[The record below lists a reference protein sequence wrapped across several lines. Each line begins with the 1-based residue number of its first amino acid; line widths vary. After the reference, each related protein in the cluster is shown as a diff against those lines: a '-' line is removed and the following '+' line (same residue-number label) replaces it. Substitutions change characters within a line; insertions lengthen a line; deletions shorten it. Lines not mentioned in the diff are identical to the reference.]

1 MTTDRGATRYGYEEG
16 LGYEEGYADG
26 PGYEGGHGRAGG
38 HGSGYGAEYRSG
50 ERGPFRF
57 QVLGSVRVLRD
68 GQALNAGSPQQRVV
82 LAMLL
87 LRGGRAVPVW
97 EMVDALWEQ
106 APPKRA
112 MGTVRTYVSRLR
124 TLLEP
129 ERGARAPARLL
140 VSEGDG
146 YALRTPVQA
155 LDAAEFEARLA
166 DAARLRSGGDTRGA
180 YEELSRALGLW
191 GGTPLAGLSG
201 PYPHMQRERLTEL
214 RVTAQENAF
223 ACALELG
230 RASEV
235 VASLRAFATE
245 QPLRER
251 TQGLLMR
258 ALDQSGRRADALAV
272 YEATR
277 RFLDTEL
284 GIRPGRELG
293 ALHARLLSGAPAT
306 RLAQPQSQT
315 QPQAQSQTQPR
326 TERRIQQQRQPRIPV
341 RTGRS
346 AESAGP
352 DLPVPA
358 QRSSRTRGIVT
369 PARARTTMSA
379 PATRPDPRAGRGGGA
394 VPAPGVPR
402 QTPPRGAASDA
413 PPAPGTPAASLPSA
427 DSPTSP
433 DSPAARIPGASA
445 PPCAPRPQAPS
456 GIPARQPAASAQRI
470 PVPAQLPSAM
480 ADFAGRRE
488 LAAGLHE
495 LLDGA
500 AAGRA
505 PVVAV
510 LTGLGGAGKTA
521 LAVHVAQQARARFPD
536 GQLYVDLHGCDPVP
550 ADTADVLTRFLSALG
565 VPDSALPDGLDQL
578 AALYRSL
585 LAGRRMLILLDSAK
599 DAAQIRPLLPGT
611 PGCAVLVTSRSRT
624 IALSGAR
631 TVEVGVLEE
640 AEGVGLLAAV
650 LGRDRVAA
658 ERCAARELVA
668 DCGGLPLALRI
679 AAARLAAR
687 PGRTLADLAARLRDE
702 RRRLDELR
710 VGDLAVH
717 ATFRIGY
724 EALDPELARTFRILA
739 LADMPSFCRGAAA
752 VLLGGISEDEAE
764 ERVERL
770 VDAGLLE
777 CQGTDRYHYHGL
789 VRLFA
794 RRLSERTDS
803 PRERCE
809 ARRRFLDFVLAT
821 VLEVVRNSKPH
832 SVLPSLLHRP
842 AMPGR
847 ALLDAASSR
856 EWLDDADARLYAFV
870 DRVLR
875 YGPGPADGAERRA
888 DGAPEGDGCTGP
900 AGGRHRG
907 AGGDAERAGD
917 AWAAGGEDAG
927 DAADAD
933 ECPGDL
939 LRQAVDLL
947 TAWSHL
953 LGGTARHRGLEPLAR
968 LALERARWRG
978 DDVATARALRLL
990 GAPGHGSQTYERSA
1004 RMLRESL
1011 RLAERAGDR
1020 LVGAEAAHELA
1031 MVLLAMG
1038 RAGEALPVLGQAYTR
1053 FEALGARADA
1063 IRVRAH
1069 LARAYLVLGQRRQG
1083 YQAMAEALASARQL
1097 GCPETTAQVLYQT
1110 GCGMLAD
1117 GRAGE
1122 AAAHLREAQR
1132 HHRCAGNPRW
1142 EALAWARLAHCEL
1155 ARGRDSAALDCAAQ
1169 ALAIERDLGDDVC
1182 RGLAQAARGRALL
1195 ALGDTAGAHHALESA
1210 RSALRRRGAHQAAGI
1225 AELLAEPLEEP
1236 LPDEL
1241 LRSDI
1246 PA

>member
-1 MTTDRGATRYGYEEG
+1 MTTDRGATRYGYEDG

-26 PGYEGGHGRAGG
+26 PGYQGGDGHVGGHGP
-38 HGSGYGAEYRSG
+38 GYGAEYRSG
-50 ERGPFRF
+50 ERGAFRF

-68 GQALNAGSPQQRVV
+68 GQALNAGSPQQRVL

-166 DAARLRSGGDTRGA
+166 DAARLRSGGDIRGA

-201 PYPHMQRERLTEL
+201 PYPQMQRERLSEL

-230 RASEV
+230 RATEV

-251 TQGLLMR
+251 TQGLLMQ
-258 ALDQSGRRADALAV
+258 ALDQGGRRADALAV

-277 RFLDTEL
+277 RFLDAEL

-293 ALHARLLSGAPAT
+293 SLHARLLSGAPAT
-306 RLAQPQSQT
+306 RRTQSQT
-315 QPQAQSQTQPR
+315 PEERQTPAQ
-326 TERRIQQQRQPRIPV
+326 
-341 RTGRS
+341 TGRS
-346 AESAGP
+346 AGSAGP
-352 DLPVPA
+352 AVSVPT
-358 QRSSRTRGIVT
+358 QRSSRTRGIVA

-379 PATRPDPRAGRGGGA
+379 PATRPDPRGARANGA
-394 VPAPGVPR
+394 VPAPGMPR
-402 QTPPRGAASDA
+402 QTPPRGAAPDA
-413 PPAPGTPAASLPSA
+413 SPASGTPTASLPS
-427 DSPTSP
+427 STSP
-433 DSPAARIPGASA
+433 ESPESPATRIPGAAA
-445 PPCAPRPQAPS
+445 PPRAPRAEAPS
-456 GIPARQPAASAQRI
+456 GIPARQPTAPAQRI

-521 LAVHVAQQARARFPD
+521 LAVHVAQQARAGFPD

-550 ADTADVLTRFLSALG
+550 ADTADVLTRFLGALG

-631 TVEVGVLEE
+631 CVEVGVLEE

-650 LGRDRVAA
+650 LGRGRVAA
-658 ERCAARELVA
+658 ERSAARELVA

-789 VRLFA
+789 VKLFA
-794 RRLSERTDS
+794 RRLSERTES

-821 VLEVVRNSKPH
+821 VLEAVRNSKPH
-832 SVLPSLLHRP
+832 SVLPTLLHRP

-847 ALLDAASSR
+847 ELLDAASSR
-856 EWLDDADARLYAFV
+856 EWLDDADTRLYAFV

-875 YGPGPADGAERRA
+875 YGPGPADGAEPRA
-888 DGAPEGDGCTGP
+888 DGGPEADGCTGP

-907 AGGDAERAGD
+907 AGREVERAGD
-917 AWAAGGEDAG
+917 EWAGAAERGTENAA

-933 ECPGDL
+933 DCPGDL

-968 LALERARWRG
+968 LAVERARSRG
-978 DDVATARALRLL
+978 DEVATARALRLL
-990 GAPGHGSQTYERSA
+990 GAPAYGSQTYERSA

-1031 MVLLAMG
+1031 MVLLSMG
-1038 RAGEALPVLGQAYTR
+1038 RAGEALPVLGQAYAR
-1053 FEALGARADA
+1053 FEALGGRADA

-1097 GCPETTAQVLYQT
+1097 GCPETMAQVHYQT
-1110 GCGMLAD
+1110 GCGLLAD

-1122 AAAHLREAQR
+1122 AAAQLREAQR

-1155 ARGRDSAALDCAAQ
+1155 ARGRDTAALDCAAQ

-1195 ALGDTAGAHHALESA
+1195 ALGDTAGAHRELESA

-1236 LPDEL
+1236 LPDGL
-1241 LRSDI
+1241 LRSDV